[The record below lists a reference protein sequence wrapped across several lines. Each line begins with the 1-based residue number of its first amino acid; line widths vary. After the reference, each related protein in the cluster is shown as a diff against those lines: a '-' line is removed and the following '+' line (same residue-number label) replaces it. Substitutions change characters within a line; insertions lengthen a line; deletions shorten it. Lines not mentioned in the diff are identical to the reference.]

1 MLIESFWNQVHLTKI
16 FCVSDTVNLGRK
28 TTHKTK
34 LRTYSFFIGLSHPSV
49 LRRVRKKVTARQRC
63 IAKRGL
69 CRGEKDVICLR
80 R

>member
-34 LRTYSFFIGLSHPSV
+34 LYRVEPSISIASCSEESNS
-49 LRRVRKKVTARQRC
+49 TAEMHC
-63 IAKRGL
+63 KEGSVS
-69 CRGEKDVICLR
+69 RGEGRNMPEEVK
-80 R
+80 